1 MRILFVGCVESS
13 YILLQSLLEHKKEIV
28 GVITKKEAGLNA
40 DYKDLSVLC
49 LNYGIDYKYIS
60 NINDEEVIRYVREK
74 NADIIY
80 CFGWSQIIKKELL
93 EITPMGVIGFHPA
106 ALPNNRGRHPIIWA
120 LALGLN
126 ETASTFFKMDEG
138 ADTGDIVSQVKIP
151 ICESDY
157 AADLYENIMCAAKKQ
172 VLEFT
177 ENLENGSCRTISQ
190 KKQEGNTWRKRGHRD
205 GIIDWRMGSYAIYN
219 LIRALSHPYI
229 GAEFEYKEK
238 YYKVWKSEIVKSD
251 GKYQNIEP
259 GRIIKKVSD
268 YEFYVKAYDDIIHIL
283 ECDTIDALEG
293 ECL

>member
-13 YILLQSLLEHKKEIV
+13 YVLLQSLLEHKKEIV

-151 ICESDY
+151 
-157 AADLYENIMCAAKKQ
+157 
-172 VLEFT
+172 
-177 ENLENGSCRTISQ
+177 
-190 KKQEGNTWRKRGHRD
+190 
-205 GIIDWRMGSYAIYN
+205 
-219 LIRALSHPYI
+219 
-229 GAEFEYKEK
+229 
-238 YYKVWKSEIVKSD
+238 
-251 GKYQNIEP
+251 
-259 GRIIKKVSD
+259 
-268 YEFYVKAYDDIIHIL
+268 YVKVTMQQIYIKILCVRQKNRYWNLQKTWKMEAAEQFHRRSRREIHGGSV
-283 ECDTIDALEG
+283 DTGMA
-293 ECL
+293 

>member
-190 KKQEGNTWRKRGHRD
+190 KKQEGNTWRNM
-205 GIIDWRMGSYAIYN
+205 GIQR
-219 LIRALSHPYI
+219 
-229 GAEFEYKEK
+229 KELQK
-238 YYKVWKSEIVKSD
+238 EHLK
-251 GKYQNIEP
+251 
-259 GRIIKKVSD
+259 
-268 YEFYVKAYDDIIHIL
+268 
-283 ECDTIDALEG
+283 
-293 ECL
+293 